1 MHNLIDRFFRFL
13 IRVSAFL
20 RKEIVEILR
29 QPRLVLTL
37 ILGPFLIL
45 FLFGIGF
52 QSQAKAL
59 RTLFVVEQGSGLE
72 AQVQAYA
79 GSLGEQLVFAG
90 VTSDQNEA
98 LDRLRNGQVDVVAV
112 IPSDA
117 YDTIRNSQQAVITLY
132 HYEIDP
138 FNVDYINVFGQVYV
152 DEINRRLLE
161 TVTSQ
166 GQTEATTIQ
175 DDLDVARESAAA
187 MRQALEQGDAVHAR
201 WQQGRLT
208 RHLDMASLAVGAS
221 LGLLSSTGQVMDSAE
236 SNEAQEILN
245 TFTGVRNA
253 TDSLDL
259 NPDDPSDFSNELE
272 QLRTIEQDLAMLD
285 SNLEEFRGIEPFVI
299 VRPFR
304 HEVRSIAAVQPDV
317 ANYYAPSVI
326 VLLLQHLSLTFA
338 ALSIVRERRLGAT
351 ELFYVAPLSPFE
363 TLLGK
368 YLSYMIFGIVLTAIL
383 TVVLVFV
390 LQVPMLGAWED
401 YSLVLVALLFAS
413 LGFGFTLSLLSQSD
427 TQAVQYSM
435 LVLLT
440 SVFFSGFFLSL
451 ESFWAPI
458 RAISWMLPA
467 TYAIA
472 LLQDIMLR
480 GNLPSA
486 WLLIAL
492 TIMGLFFMF
501 VSYLLLRWLMARQ

>member
-1 MHNLIDRFFRFL
+1 MPSLFDRFYRFL

-45 FLFGIGF
+45 FLFGLGF
-52 QSQAKAL
+52 QNQAQAL
-59 RTLFVVEQGSGLE
+59 RTLFVVEGGSSME
-72 AQVQAYA
+72 DQVHAYA

-90 VTSDQNEA
+90 VTSDQDEA
-98 LDRLRNGQVDVVAV
+98 LAKLRNHQVDVVAV
-112 IPSDA
+112 IPPDA
-117 YDTIRNSQQAVITLY
+117 YETIRSSQQAVITLY

-138 FNVDYINVFGQVYV
+138 FTVDYVNVFGQVYV

-175 DDLDVARESAAA
+175 DDLEVARNSAAA
-187 MRQALEQGDAVHAR
+187 MREALEQGDAVNAR

-208 RHLDMASLAVGAS
+208 RHLDLASLAVGAS
-221 LGLLSSTGQVMDSAE
+221 LGLLSSTDEVLNLE
-236 SNEAQEILN
+236 ERNEAQEILN
-245 TFTGVRNA
+245 RFSGIRDA
-253 TDSLDL
+253 TDSIDL
-259 NPDDPSDFSNELE
+259 NPDDPSDFTNELE
-272 QLRTIEQDLAMLD
+272 ELNNIEQDLALLEA
-285 SNLEEFRGIEPFVI
+285 NLEEFRDIEPFVI

-304 HEVRSIAAVQPDV
+304 HEVQSIAAVQPDV

-383 TVVLVFV
+383 TAVLVFV
-390 LQVPMLGAWED
+390 LQVPMLGDWGD
-401 YSLVLVALLFAS
+401 YSLVLIALVFAS
-413 LGFGFTLSLLSQSD
+413 LGFGFTLSMLSQSD

-458 RAISWMLPA
+458 RAISWLLPA

-480 GNLPSA
+480 GYLPSV
-486 WLLIAL
+486 WLLIVL
-492 TIMGLFFMF
+492 TAIGLLFMYI
-501 VSYLLLRWLMARQ
+501 SYILLRWLMARQ